1 MSDIDHII
9 SLMRKYTFND
19 EIESELGEQDA
30 AAGASTG
37 GGGGATYPTVTKWE
51 TGLTRSVANQ
61 TDYKVK
67 WKDLYKITRGKANTL
82 L

>member
-1 MSDIDHII
+1 MD
-9 SLMRKYTFND
+9 LD
-19 EIESELGEQDA
+19 EIIYLLKAYTYSSDKNKDELGEQDA
-30 AAGASTG
+30 AASTASSTG
-37 GGGGATYPTVTKWE
+37 TGYPAVTKWE

-61 TDYKVK
+61 IDYKAK

>member
-1 MSDIDHII
+1 ME
-9 SLMRKYTFND
+9 LD
-19 EIESELGEQDA
+19 EIIYLLKRYTTTESKDEIGERDA
-30 AAGASTG
+30 GGSTG

-61 TDYKVK
+61 IDYKAK
-67 WKDLYKITRGKANTL
+67 WKDLYKLTRGKANTL